1 MALFDSINQINADRK
16 RTNRRRFLV
25 GGIASIFTYIGF
37 RWWRFRARAI
47 ANRAT
52 KYLTPNHEFY
62 AVSIDEGFRPTI
74 KQEDWR
80 LEVVGLEGNAFSLGY
95 DELIGLPSSDVRKTF
110 ICVGNEPG
118 GPAMGNAVWTA
129 TPLAPILEKAL
140 GSASRENLR
149 VVFHALDGFYSSVP
163 LEMALSGLSWLAYK
177 MNGET
182 LPIKHG
188 FPARV
193 LLPGIYGMKQ
203 PRWLS
208 KIEITKTPWFKG
220 YWEARG
226 YCDECNIKMTARIDS
241 ARQQKDGT
249 WLVTGI
255 ALCGAQA
262 VGQVEVSFDHGKS
275 WQEATLT
282 SAKLADVWT
291 TWEASW
297 KPINKG
303 EYVLTVRVVDAT
315 GKPQSERNSGSF
327 PSGSTGLHRA
337 IVNV

>member
-1 MALFDSINQINADRK
+1 MALFDSINQLNAERR
-16 RTNRRRFLV
+16 RTNRRRFLF
-25 GGIASIFTYIGF
+25 GGIAAIFTYFSF
-37 RWWRFRARAI
+37 RWWRFRARPI

-52 KYLTPNHEFY
+52 KLITPNHEFY
-62 AVSIDEGFRPTI
+62 AVSIDEGFRPTV

-80 LEVVGLEGNAFSLGY
+80 LEVVGTNSFTLSY
-95 DELIGLPSSDVRKTF
+95 DELLKLPSQDVHKTF
-110 ICVGNEPG
+110 ICVGNEAG

-140 GSASRENLR
+140 GSSSHENLR

-163 LEMALSGLSWLAYK
+163 LAIALSELSWLAYK
-177 MNGET
+177 MNGEA

-208 KIEITKTPWFKG
+208 KIEIVKSPWFKG
-220 YWEARG
+220 YWETRG
-226 YCDECNIKMTARIDS
+226 YCDECKIKMTARIDS
-241 ARQQKDGT
+241 ALPQKDGS

-255 ALCGAQA
+255 ALCGAQP
-262 VGQVEVSFDHGKS
+262 VGKVEISFDDGKN
-275 WQEATLT
+275 WQEATIT
-282 SAKLADVWT
+282 SEKLPDAWA
-291 TWEASW
+291 TWQVRW
-297 KPINKG
+297 KPENKG
-303 EYVLTVRVVDAT
+303 EYVLSARVIDAL
-315 GKPQSERNSGSF
+315 GNRQIESNSSNF